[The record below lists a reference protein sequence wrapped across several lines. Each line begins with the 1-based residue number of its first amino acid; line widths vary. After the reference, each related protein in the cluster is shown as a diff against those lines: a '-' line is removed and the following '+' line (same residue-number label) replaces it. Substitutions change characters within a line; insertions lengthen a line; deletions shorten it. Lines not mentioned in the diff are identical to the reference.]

1 MRAAFDRKK
10 RSEPRPTGQVEPAH
24 ERAVKA
30 MRALDDNRLADMA
43 THIAAIPDVPALN
56 QAWKR
61 YLQGRLAALKL
72 DFQAATSLLS
82 EAFTAANE
90 AIGTLSGKEKLDAYR
105 LATRSWLH
113 GGWICRRQD
122 QPRDAYRTHLCV
134 YCLVADHGSYE
145 ELWEVTTELGLDAE
159 LDRQHVRAVRWHRR
173 AIVAGR
179 KASQDPWEKEA
190 IAWVNLSRSS
200 TESSRHAE
208 AVVAA
213 RRACECWRRHDAGV
227 LRAAQADL
235 NLGAALVSH
244 GQWLHDRADE
254 PAGPIL
260 DEAVACLTCAR
271 EALLAFGAVAAADAE
286 SCADRLD
293 FAERLRA
300 SMEG

>member
-1 MRAAFDRKK
+1 MRAAFDRHR

-43 THIAAIPDVPALN
+43 THIAAIPDVPTLS

-61 YLQGRLAALKL
+61 YLQGRLAARKL
-72 DFQAATSLLS
+72 DFQAAASLLS
-82 EAFTAANE
+82 EAFTVASEAAE
-90 AIGTLSGKEKLDAYR
+90 TLSGKGKEDARR
-105 LATRSWLH
+105 LAALSLLH
-113 GGWICRRQD
+113 RGRLCRRQD
-122 QPRDAYRTHLCV
+122 QPRDAARAHRSAYDL
-134 YCLVADHGSYE
+134 LVDHGSYD

-159 LDRQHVRAVRWHRR
+159 LDRQHVQAVRWHRR

-200 TESSRHAE
+200 TEGSRHAK

-213 RRACECWRRHDAGV
+213 RRACECWRRHDAGA

-254 PAGPIL
+254 PARPIL
-260 DEAVACLTCAR
+260 DEAVACLIRAR
-271 EALLAFGAVAAADAE
+271 EALLAFGAVASADAE

-300 SMEG
+300 SLEG